1 MAKERHQS
9 EYLLEVRGVAKTFGG
24 LKAVDNV
31 DLKVRRGELVSIIG
45 PNGSGKSTL
54 FDIIT
59 GLCEA
64 DAGQVML
71 DGHDITRMPAHR
83 RTESGIART
92 FQTLR
97 LFWNLSLMDNVLAG
111 AHHRLRTGLLAA
123 LVRPPS
129 LRAKEQ
135 QIRSHALEILAIFG
149 QRLLPR
155 VDHLVST
162 LSYANRRRAEIARAL
177 ASNPLVLLLDEPT
190 AGMNPVETQE
200 LTQIIR
206 EIRDRGCTIVV
217 IEHKLNVVM
226 DISDWVM
233 VLDHGARITSGSTEE
248 VCKNPQVV
256 EAYLGRRHHN
266 A

>member
-9 EYLLEVRGVAKTFGG
+9 EYLVEVRGVTKSFGG
-24 LKAVDNV
+24 LRAVDNV
-31 DLKVRRGELVSIIG
+31 DLAVRRGELVSIIG

-54 FDIIT
+54 FDIIS
-59 GLCEA
+59 GLCDP

-83 RTESGIART
+83 RTGCGIART

-97 LFWNLSLMDNVLAG
+97 LFWNLSLIDNVLAG

-123 LVRPPS
+123 LVRPPG

-135 QIRSHALEILAIFG
+135 EIRSHALEILAIFG

-155 VDHLVST
+155 ADHLVST

-190 AGMNPVETQE
+190 AGMNPIETKE
-200 LTQIIR
+200 LTRIIR
-206 EIRDRGCTIVV
+206 EIRDRGCTILI
-217 IEHKLNVVM
+217 IEHKLDVVM
-226 DISDWVM
+226 NISDWVV
-233 VLDHGARITSGSTEE
+233 VLDHGARIASGSAEE
-248 VCKNPQVV
+248 VCNNTQVI
-256 EAYLGRRHHN
+256 EAYLGRRQHI